1 MGGSGDGVE
10 GGRDGGPRRNVL
22 HGRYDK
28 LREGR
33 LSGNR
38 WELLENDS
46 EGVER
51 RREGLTERRE
61 VSDNGDERTR
71 NVEMVELEDDTTVTR
86 NDQGRDSS
94 GVESRRK
101 RNLEERSP
109 GMHEGQRVNRR
120 RVNEFEMGKMFEEIV
135 KKMERDID
143 SLIDR
148 APDAFKRELKEGL
161 GIMMDGMQSMMS
173 GVSDGMASERLAREA
188 EEIRTEDKM
197 EKIMDEVKEIKNV
210 SSGMVNDRMEQRVK
224 ASEKEMEEKVKA
236 ASCSLKLLDIDF
248 GEATEDRVRMVRKVI
263 TGLKDDVFPDDRRV
277 YDRVMRRT
285 RVVILGKRTTASN
298 SRGRTVYTVPVLL
311 ECQNKTDASELD
323 AVLRKAG
330 YFSAFHWPQEMV
342 EFVEKARE
350 EVRKMGYRDNTHYI
364 RVRPEERGGSVQI
377 RADVKEKNGGRFQA
391 KAVWQC
397 PPLNKDLWEFLN
409 GLFVPKVIGGRQE
422 RR

>member
-1 MGGSGDGVE
+1 MGVSGDGGG
-10 GGRDGGPRRNVL
+10 GGRDGGQRRSVFQ
-22 HGRYDK
+22 GRYDK

-33 LSGNR
+33 VSGNR
-38 WELLENDS
+38 WEVLENDS
-46 EGVER
+46 ESVDS
-51 RREGLTERRE
+51 RREGTGERRE
-61 VSDNGDERTR
+61 ASDSTDGRNR
-71 NVEMVELEDDTTVTR
+71 NVEMVEVEEETVEDR
-86 NDQGRDSS
+86 NEQGRD
-94 GVESRRK
+94 GIGAESRRK

-109 GMHEGQRVNRR
+109 GMHDGQRVNRR

-135 KKMERDID
+135 KKMEREID

-148 APDAFKRELKEGL
+148 APDVFKRELKEGL
-161 GIMMDGMQSMMS
+161 GIMMDGMQSVMN

-224 ASEKEMEEKVKA
+224 ASEREMEEKVKA

-248 GEATEDRVRMVRKVI
+248 GEVTEDRVRMVRKVI
-263 TGLKDDVFPDDRRV
+263 TGLKEDVFPEDRRV
-277 YDRVMRRT
+277 YDRVMKRT

-298 SRGRTVYTVPVLL
+298 SRGRAVYTVPVLL
-311 ECQNKTDASELD
+311 ECQNKTDAGDLD
-323 AVLRKAG
+323 NVLRRAG

-342 EFVEKARE
+342 GFVEKARE
-350 EVRKMGYRDNTHYI
+350 EVKKMGYRENTHYI
-364 RVRPEERGGSVQI
+364 RIRPEERGGSVQI
-377 RADVKEKNGGRFQA
+377 RADVKEKNGGKFQA

-409 GLFVPKVIGGRQE
+409 GIYVPKIIGGRQE

>member
-1 MGGSGDGVE
+1 
-10 GGRDGGPRRNVL
+10 
-22 HGRYDK
+22 
-28 LREGR
+28 
-33 LSGNR
+33 
-38 WELLENDS
+38 
-46 EGVER
+46 
-51 RREGLTERRE
+51 
-61 VSDNGDERTR
+61 
-71 NVEMVELEDDTTVTR
+71 
-86 NDQGRDSS
+86 
-94 GVESRRK
+94 
-101 RNLEERSP
+101 
-109 GMHEGQRVNRR
+109 
-120 RVNEFEMGKMFEEIV
+120 MGKMFEEIV

-224 ASEKEMEEKVKA
+224 ASEREMEEKVKA

-311 ECQNKTDASELD
+311 ECQNRTDASELD

>member
-38 WELLENDS
+38 WELLENNNES
-46 EGVER
+46 VES
-51 RREGLTERRE
+51 RREVITERRE
-61 VSDNGDERTR
+61 VSDNGDGRTR
-71 NVEMVELEDDTTVTR
+71 NVEMVELEDDTTGTR
-86 NDQGRDSS
+86 NEQGRDSS
-94 GVESRRK
+94 EVESRRK

-197 EKIMDEVKEIKNV
+197 EKIMDEVKEIKNL

-224 ASEKEMEEKVKA
+224 ASEREMEEKVKA

-298 SRGRTVYTVPVLL
+298 SRGRTVHTVPVLL
-311 ECQNKTDASELD
+311 ECQNRTDASELD
-323 AVLRKAG
+323 TVLRKAG

-377 RADVKEKNGGRFQA
+377 RADVKEKNGGKFQA

-409 GLFVPKVIGGRQE
+409 GIFVPKVIGGRQE

>member
-1 MGGSGDGVE
+1 LGGRGEGGE
-10 GGRDGGPRRNVL
+10 GGRDGGSRRNVL
-22 HGRYDK
+22 QGRYDK

-33 LSGNR
+33 MSGNR
-38 WELLENDS
+38 WEVLENDS
-46 EGVER
+46 ESVEGR
-51 RREGLTERRE
+51 RDGTTERRD
-61 VSDNGDERTR
+61 VSDISDGRNR
-71 NVEMVELEDDTTVTR
+71 NVEMVEVDEDTMGVR
-86 NDQGRDSS
+86 NEQVRD
-94 GVESRRK
+94 GIGAESRRK
-101 RNLEERSP
+101 RNLEECSP
-109 GMHEGQRVNRR
+109 GMHDGQRVNRR

-148 APDAFKRELKEGL
+148 APEVFKRELQEGL
-161 GIMMDGMQSMMS
+161 GIMMDGMQSMMN

-224 ASEKEMEEKVKA
+224 ASEREMEEKVKA
-236 ASCSLKLLDIDF
+236 ASCSLKLLDINF

-263 TGLKDDVFPDDRRV
+263 TGLKEDVFPDDRRV
-277 YDRVMRRT
+277 YDRVMKRN
-285 RVVILGKRTTASN
+285 RVVILGKRTTANN

-311 ECQNKTDASELD
+311 ECQNKADAGDLD
-323 AVLRKAG
+323 TVLRKAG

-342 EFVEKARE
+342 GFVERARE
-350 EVRKMGYRDNTHYI
+350 EVKKMGFRENTHYI

-377 RADVKEKNGGRFQA
+377 RADVKEKNGGKFQA

-397 PPLNKDLWEFLN
+397 PPPE
-409 GLFVPKVIGGRQE
+409 
-422 RR
+422 

>member
-1 MGGSGDGVE
+1 MGGRGEGGE
-10 GGRDGGPRRNVL
+10 GGRDGGSRRNVL
-22 HGRYDK
+22 QGRYDK

-33 LSGNR
+33 MSGNR
-38 WELLENDS
+38 WEVLENDS
-46 EGVER
+46 ESVEGR
-51 RREGLTERRE
+51 RDGTTERRD
-61 VSDNGDERTR
+61 VSDISDGRNR
-71 NVEMVELEDDTTVTR
+71 NVEMVEVDEDTMGVR
-86 NDQGRDSS
+86 NEQVRD
-94 GVESRRK
+94 GIGAESRRK
-101 RNLEERSP
+101 RNLEECSP
-109 GMHEGQRVNRR
+109 GMHDGQRVNRR

-148 APDAFKRELKEGL
+148 APEVFKRELQEGL
-161 GIMMDGMQSMMS
+161 GIMMDGMQSMMN

-224 ASEKEMEEKVKA
+224 ASEREMEEKVKA
-236 ASCSLKLLDIDF
+236 ASCSLKLLDINF

-263 TGLKDDVFPDDRRV
+263 TGLKEDVFPDDRRV
-277 YDRVMRRT
+277 YDRVMKRN
-285 RVVILGKRTTASN
+285 RVVILGKRTTANN

-311 ECQNKTDASELD
+311 ECQNKADAGDLD
-323 AVLRKAG
+323 TVLRKAG

-342 EFVEKARE
+342 GFVERARE
-350 EVRKMGYRDNTHYI
+350 EVKKMGFRENTHYI

-377 RADVKEKNGGRFQA
+377 RADVKEKNGGKFQA

-397 PPLNKDLWEFLN
+397 PPPE
-409 GLFVPKVIGGRQE
+409 
-422 RR
+422 